1 LFLTGQELPN
11 YVMKQHE
18 EIVNTPLGKMFMPML
33 EQMSNQNN
41 QFLPNMFEGNNQ
53 NGNNNNFN
61 GKK

>member
-1 LFLTGQELPN
+1 
-11 YVMKQHE
+11 MKQHE